1 MSLALVDVVQAVRA
15 ACHALGARWYVFG
28 AQAAILRGAVRHT
41 EDVDFTI
48 DLAGRATRDLV
59 DALATRGVALRVTDA
74 DDFIAATQVL
84 PLVHRASGTPIDV
97 VLAGSALEARFF
109 DRAESITVDGVD
121 IRVPCIE
128 DLLVMKVLAARPKDL
143 EDVAAIAAANPDHDA
158 AAVRET
164 RREIEAAI
172 EHDDLLP
179 AYDAALVR
187 ARRAR
192 R

>member
-84 PLVHRASGTPIDV
+84 PLVHRASGTPID
-97 VLAGSALEARFF
+97 
-109 DRAESITVDGVD
+109 